1 MREMNMKKVIWKT
14 LRLVGPAVLGM
25 LLAATALAAAPGI
38 GGTGAAGTFALTAED
53 SYLNQ
58 PDGSAVYSWGYGC
71 ASAPAAS
78 MFYPQINGAPMAG
91 SNCPTMQVPGPTLIV
106 NEGASV
112 QVTLTNNLPLAAG
125 NTSIL
130 FPGFN
135 VKTSCNATTPVGVQ
149 GLLTCEATP
158 GGGSVTYTFQAT
170 SSGTRAYYSGTQG
183 DLQIE
188 MGLYGAIIVLPSAV
202 PAGCVGLGAQPP
214 HYVPAGSTAE
224 ADFRLAASA
233 YRHSRTC
240 YDREY
245 LFQFSEMNLEIH
257 NQALAQ

>member
-188 MGLYGAIIVLPSAV
+188 MGLYGAIIVLPTS
-202 PAGCVGLGAQPP
+202 PGGSGGCTGIF
-214 HYVPAGSTAE
+214 STNNLARGFWNE
-224 ADFRLAASA
+224 GDFRNSSAAYDISQ
-233 YRHSRTC
+233 SC

-245 LFQFSEMNLEIH
+245 LFP
-257 NQALAQ
+257 